1 MPHPQ
6 PRALP
11 SRLATALMA
20 LLLIIGFYLPT
31 SVAETISIPLKL
43 VSSAILLSILAALLL
58 RKHSI
63 LSLFAVINVMAINV
77 ILLICTLL
85 SPFTEFAYGGYIPV
99 LLLSALFCVSV
110 RNIGLTAAGR
120 RIFDATNA
128 MNLILAALLLLPVP
142 AVTQFFLSH
151 YAYGYEDLLP
161 YMLEEGKAVLTFG
174 SHSLAAFFFYLLF
187 YMTFQTFVTLGTKL
201 NLFFALGYLALLL
214 SLACFTSLVF
224 AGVAAVQ
231 LVSCLQWRKSVVAG
245 LIVATLL
252 LAATAVVGL
261 DRVSGFTEDM
271 LEVSQRQDNGL
282 LGRYST
288 SGGLLTNL
296 EYIAGH
302 PFSPIG
308 LGMSWQL
315 WYSDSGPVEYLLKG
329 SFPLL
334 FTVYTGAYLFFRK
347 NLRSRRQAVF
357 LFLVFLGFELGFSNL
372 QYLRTQYFLPFVLV
386 YLNGLEEVNER
397 KMTPWPGQARWAHA

>member
-1 MPHPQ
+1 
-6 PRALP
+6 
-11 SRLATALMA
+11 MA
-20 LLLIIGFYLPT
+20 LLLVIGFYLPT
-31 SVAETISIPLKL
+31 SVEETISIPLKL
-43 VSSAILLSILAALLL
+43 VSSAILLSILVALLL

-63 LSLFAVINVMAINV
+63 LGLFAVVNVTAINV

-110 RNIGLTAAGR
+110 KNISLTVTAR

-128 MNLILAALLLLPVP
+128 ANLLLSALLLLPVP
-142 AVTQFFLSH
+142 VVTQFFLRH
-151 YAYGYEDLLP
+151 YAYGYEELLP

-174 SHSLAAFFFYLLF
+174 SHSLAGFFFYLLF
-187 YMTFQTFVTLGTKL
+187 YMTLQTFITLGSKL
-201 NLFFALGYLALLL
+201 NLLFALGYLALLL

-224 AGVAAVQ
+224 AAVAIVQ
-231 LVSCLQWRKSVVAG
+231 LVSCFQWRKSVVAG
-245 LIVATLL
+245 LVVATVLL
-252 LAATAVVGL
+252 LTTAIAGL
-261 DRVSGFTEDM
+261 DSFSDFKEDM
-271 LEVSQRQDNGL
+271 IEVSRRQDNGL

-288 SGGLLTNL
+288 SGGGLLTNL
-296 EYIAGH
+296 EYIASH

-315 WYSDSGPVEYLLKG
+315 WYSDSGPVEYILKG

-334 FTVYTGAYLFFRK
+334 FTVYTGAYLFLRK
-347 NLRSRRQAVF
+347 NLRSRRQALF

-372 QYLRTQYFLPFVLV
+372 QYIRTQYFLPFVLV

-397 KMTPWPGQARWAHA
+397 KMTPWPGPARWAHA